1 MSSGSASLLRAEMKS
16 VGQGQRAG
24 GCVCLQKSSQEV
36 TEEEVAQC
44 LRALAAPLE
53 NLSSIL
59 APTWQ
64 LTLSVTPVSG
74 IPLQALHT
82 NCAQKDVHKIK

>member
-24 GCVCLQKSSQEV
+24 GRVCLQKSSQEV

-44 LRALAAPLE
+44 LRVLAASLE

-74 IPLQALHT
+74 IPLQVLHT